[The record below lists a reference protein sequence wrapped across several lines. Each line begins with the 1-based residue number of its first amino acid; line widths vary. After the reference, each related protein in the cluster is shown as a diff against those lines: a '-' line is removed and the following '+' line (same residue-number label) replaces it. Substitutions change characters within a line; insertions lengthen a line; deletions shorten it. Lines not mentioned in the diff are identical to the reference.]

1 MSYGCHLSLCLQ
13 IKEQR
18 GKWELATA
26 TSTSASHQQVSG
38 ISSFPGKT
46 SPLCK
51 PIWRSSRYLQPA
63 FGHKQERSCHAVPKR
78 LPRLSRPR
86 AFSRQTDGSDC
97 IEQGTAHHSA
107 DKNAR
112 FSPPFLSEAAESLP
126 GALPGSQIYPPTPFC
141 ITSLSHIVC
150 VVTCCKSVLLHR
162 CHKNCIYLLLLRIL
176 FGKSMVTWPGNASSD
191 LFSFSMEKCK
201 CRKRSMMRKSSCS
214 FSLL

>member
-1 MSYGCHLSLCLQ
+1 MTTWLSSVLDQAQPLPPSQRSSAFHQYVYGCHLSLRLQ

-51 PIWRSSRYLQPA
+51 PIWRSSRHLQPA

-78 LPRLSRPR
+78 LPRLSWPR
-86 AFSRQTDGSDC
+86 ALSRQTDGSDC

-141 ITSLSHIVC
+141 ITHLFHTLCVSLRAANQCYSTD
-150 VVTCCKSVLLHR
+150 VTKTVSIC
-162 CHKNCIYLLLLRIL
+162 
-176 FGKSMVTWPGNASSD
+176 SS
-191 LFSFSMEKCK
+191 
-201 CRKRSMMRKSSCS
+201 
-214 FSLL
+214 